1 MYSEIIWIKD
11 HLYQENYH
19 NVIEPFIN
27 YSGNRVDLTSPIYE
41 YKEKMKHFF
50 KRSLFHETKIYEYG

>member
-50 KRSLFHETKIYEYG
+50 